1 MNEKLL
7 PVLGAGLWILGLIL
21 SIVGLNIHSATG
33 TWISVIG
40 NSHQKRAGK
49 KYPSRNVDESR
60 NSELRS
66 TVIRLLI
73 HFFPTD

>member
-1 MNEKLL
+1 MNEKLR

-40 NSHQKRAGK
+40 NIAFLAGLGLEGV
-49 KYPSRNVDESR
+49 YW
-60 NSELRS
+60 LRS
-66 TVIRLLI
+66 RKEKRDQQ
-73 HFFPTD
+73 PK